1 MHKDDIYD
9 ISESKVSGRGSLGTV
24 EIPIKQQ
31 QQQPK
36 AHGPAVAESSPQ
48 RPPKAAGRI
57 PTNYRVMSI
66 IKGLNPKAV
75 NIVVV
80 IPDDNEQQHLNNR
93 IKNAVEPA
101 LVHRLIL
108 PEQSGAQDHLAVR
121 EMFAHS

>member
-9 ISESKVSGRGSLGTV
+9 ISESKVSGGGSLGTV

-57 PTNYRVMSI
+57 STNYRIVSI
-66 IKGLNPKAV
+66 IKGLNFKAV
-75 NIVVV
+75 NIVAV
-80 IPDDNEQQHLNNR
+80 IPYDNEQQHLNNR
-93 IKNAVEPA
+93 VKNAVQPA
-101 LVHRLIL
+101 LLHRRIL
-108 PEQSGAQDHLAVR
+108 P
-121 EMFAHS
+121 